1 MYWRWQ
7 KHLFPMTHL
16 ILHKPSRSSV
26 TQWYLRWVIH
36 ILGCLCFT
44 VEDIN
49 KQVRSQMVSIYHPIS
64 NSTGCNSTG
73 CFKDKNLLKEVKGV
87 FQNFNNCEW
96 IIFFWE
102 TNKLVLHIKISI
114 RVNTNSTQTVD
125 MITFISPYETIGD

>member
-1 MYWRWQ
+1 MHWRWQ

-26 TQWYLRWVIH
+26 TGWYLRWVIH

-73 CFKDKNLLKEVKGV
+73 CFKDKIDLWWKKWKDYFKISTIANYL
-87 FQNFNNCEW
+87 
-96 IIFFWE
+96 IIFFSRQLE
-102 TNKLVLHIKISI
+102 HIGKINLS
-114 RVNTNSTQTVD
+114 
-125 MITFISPYETIGD
+125 FISKFQFMLIMSK